1 MYDLFLDG
9 VPSSLTCYQN
19 KRKKNKISPLD
30 MIHVPY
36 LPHLPTLTFFG
47 KLIELGV
54 LCAQVCTW

>member
-1 MYDLFLDG
+1 MYDLFPDG

-30 MIHVPY
+30 MTEVPC
-36 LPHLPTLTFFG
+36 LPTLTFFG

-54 LCAQVCTW
+54 LYAQVCTW